1 MRLHPTSHEADFVK
15 LFPASAAG
23 QSNIKAIIMPLSQ
36 GMLIAYKQ
44 YDILW
49 SMQQN
54 RRILCR
60 NFRFIGEYYPFF
72 VNYVFN
78 LTLLI

>member
-1 MRLHPTSHEADFVK
+1 MRLHPTADEADFVK

-23 QSNIKAIIMPLSQ
+23 QSNIKAIIMPLS
-36 GMLIAYKQ
+36 MLIAYKQ

-49 SMQQN
+49 SMQLN
-54 RRILCR
+54 RRILCG
-60 NFRFIGEYYPFF
+60 NFRFIREYYPFF
-72 VNYVFN
+72 VIYVFN